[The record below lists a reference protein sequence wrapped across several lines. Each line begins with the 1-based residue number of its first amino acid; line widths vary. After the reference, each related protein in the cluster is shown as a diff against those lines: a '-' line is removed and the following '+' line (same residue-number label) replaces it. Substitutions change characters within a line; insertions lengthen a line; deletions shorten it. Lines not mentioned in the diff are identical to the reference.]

1 MDSRYC
7 YINDIFVNEKE
18 ESENLPFMIDICS
31 KENPKHL
38 ILTGRNGSGKTHLL
52 SRIGSK
58 GSMAY
63 SAKLT
68 LEQAKKMGQG
78 VMAGS
83 LCFQTGVSPRI
94 LGLFLARRAYGY
106 KKISKP
112 EKLNVQAHRLETAD
126 LALHLSQILVN
137 FKVDEALA
145 HLNNQRE
152 KGEKIRLLF
161 ERVQDAIREVVEEP
175 TATIEFD
182 AETYSFSVRM
192 PQRVDRFENLPSGF
206 SAAFGILFDLF
217 IRQFEIE
224 RNPSSEGEEFW
235 GTVLIDE
242 PEVHLHLELQ
252 YRIMPILEKFFPNI
266 QFIVATHS
274 PAVASSLRNA
284 VVFDLSTKKYAPSNA
299 AGMSFT
305 ELMEVHFGVENE
317 FGPEADELLKK
328 YKEVYLN
335 GGGPKE
341 KREKITKLMEDY
353 EDILTPVLRLEM
365 ESIVI
370 RLESEIA
377 SI

>member
-1 MDSRYC
+1 M
-7 YINDIFVNEKE
+7 
-18 ESENLPFMIDICS
+18 
-31 KENPKHL
+31 
-38 ILTGRNGSGKTHLL
+38 
-52 SRIGSK
+52 
-58 GSMAY
+58 
-63 SAKLT
+63 
-68 LEQAKKMGQG
+68 
-78 VMAGS
+78 
-83 LCFQTGVSPRI
+83 
-94 LGLFLARRAYGY
+94 
-106 KKISKP
+106 
-112 EKLNVQAHRLETAD
+112 
-126 LALHLSQILVN
+126 
-137 FKVDEALA
+137 
-145 HLNNQRE
+145 
-152 KGEKIRLLF
+152 
-161 ERVQDAIREVVEEP
+161 
-175 TATIEFD
+175 
-182 AETYSFSVRM
+182 
-192 PQRVDRFENLPSGF
+192 
-206 SAAFGILFDLF
+206 F
-217 IRQFEIE
+217 IRVYGL
-224 RNPSSEGEEFW
+224 RNEANDFNLNPPGI
-235 GTVLIDE
+235 VLIDE
-242 PEVHLHLELQ
+242 PELHLHIELQ
-252 YRIMPILEKFFPNI
+252 YEILPLLTSFFPNI